1 MSDPSTDVI
10 RRVFDESG
18 KNFVEVGPFPDDP
31 GCVELRTVP
40 GEGSDEW
47 YGKLSLSMTPRLAR
61 ELGRAMIDA
70 ASDCEK
76 A

>member
-1 MSDPSTDVI
+1 
-10 RRVFDESG
+10 
-18 KNFVEVGPFPDDP
+18 
-31 GCVELRTVP
+31 VP

-61 ELGRAMIDA
+61 ELGRALIDA